1 MKEKTMKE
9 KLIELLGK
17 ELRSSFNSG
26 LNTHPNDAN
35 VSEFYMPQ
43 IDLNI
48 TPRLSSQVIVL
59 FNEMILEKMKEVK
72 HREVTFDDIAS
83 LFIQL

>member
-1 MKEKTMKE
+1 MKE

-17 ELRSSFNSG
+17 ALRGTFNNG
-26 LNTHPNDAN
+26 LMTHPNDAN

-48 TPRLSSQVIVL
+48 TPRVASQVITL
-59 FNEMILEKMKEVK
+59 FNEMIVAKLKEVK

-83 LFIQL
+83 LFIEL